1 MLVEIFGDRV
11 NKLWDRIS
19 GDRLSYL
26 TKELSMTNTVTDRS
40 LLNQLHAYVNRF
52 ETPNSRED
60 LLAIAS
66 SILTFQQKQGSITLD
81 PDQAEAL
88 IQQVVNQFDVKDIA
102 NPVIDPATDELANE
116 VEQWRR
122 SLENQV
128 LNTLNAYTYKF
139 QPDQILNFPETI
151 SSILPLVESVQLHK
165 SQIESLIQQVQ
176 SKFDLQTALNQVIGS
191 DSMAIVQKLTQVLQ
205 GGNLEQILHDTLLE
219 NQGLINQT
227 IDNTANSLITQI
239 VGSDAVRVNI
249 NVDAQNLMI
258 KQVTLTLNIM
268 QQSSPVPSKSD
279 AAIATQID
287 DEVRRFRESR
297 QILSSSH

>member
-1 MLVEIFGDRV
+1 
-11 NKLWDRIS
+11 
-19 GDRLSYL
+19 
-26 TKELSMTNTVTDRS
+26 MTNIVTDRS

-52 ETPNSRED
+52 ETSNSRED
-60 LLAIAS
+60 LQAIAS
-66 SILTFQQKQGSITLD
+66 SILTFQQKQGKIALD

-88 IQQVVNQFDVKDIA
+88 IQQVVNQFDVKNVA
-102 NPVIDPATDELANE
+102 NSVIDSATDELAGE

-139 QPDQILNFPETI
+139 QPNQILNFAETI
-151 SSILPLVESVQLHK
+151 SSILPLVESAQLHK

-176 SKFDLQTALNQVIGS
+176 SKFDLPTALNQVLDS
-191 DSMAIVQKLTQVLQ
+191 DSMAIAQKLTQLLQ
-205 GGNLEQILHDTLLE
+205 GGNLEQILHDALLE

-227 IDNTANSLITQI
+227 INNEANSLITQI
-239 VGSDAVRVNI
+239 VGSDAVRINI
-249 NVDAQNLMI
+249 DVDAQNLMI

-268 QQSSPVPSKSD
+268 QQSSPVPTKSD
-279 AAIATQID
+279 TAIAAQID

-297 QILSSSH
+297 QIASSSR